1 MAFTKITNVDTANK
15 GVVGL
20 PDTPGLSTAAMQ
32 AKFDEL
38 ATDVIIPKHNSLID
52 ELEATT
58 AAASIGSV
66 NTTHASGANV
76 QTLIADLD
84 TFLYGYVGL
93 EKTSIISYVDGKDSA
108 MKTYVDNNVLALSN
122 RIDAQDTDIAN
133 ALSIANVALFNSQL
147 ADGKADDAL
156 NKANNAESVAES
168 AEHDALTAL
177 QGVTTIMALIQLLL
191 GHVYVNT
198 ENDDR
203 LNCENGD
210 RILMDY

>member
-20 PDTPGLSTAAMQ
+20 PDTPGLSTHDMQ

-58 AAASIGSV
+58 AAGSIGAV
-66 NTTHASGANV
+66 ATTHTSGANV
-76 QTLIADLD
+76 KAVLDALD
-84 TFLYGYVGL
+84 TYFTTLNTNM
-93 EKTSIISYVDGKDSA
+93 KTYVDGKDSA
-108 MKTYVDNNVLALSN
+108 TRTYVDGKVNPLISRMDNVESNVVAQNAKIFNVENVSSQALNLA
-122 RIDAQDTDIAN
+122 TIAN
-133 ALSIANVALFNSQL
+133 TTAQ
-147 ADGKADDAL
+147 
-156 NKANNAESVAES
+156 S
-168 AEHDALTAL
+168 AEEDALTAL
-177 QGVTTIMALIQLLL
+177 QNVATIMTLIQLLL
-191 GHVYVNT
+191 GHVYINT
-198 ENDDR
+198 EDEDR